1 MQLEIKSTK
10 SGRDLLSSIL
20 GIQNAIRSFEKTLG
34 IPSINPTSAPAT
46 GQAEIDSLIAKY
58 R

>member
-20 GIQNAIRSFEKTLG
+20 GIQNAIRSFETTLG
-34 IPSINPTSAPAT
+34 IPSINPAPAPAIQD
-46 GQAEIDSLIAKY
+46 GFGELKI